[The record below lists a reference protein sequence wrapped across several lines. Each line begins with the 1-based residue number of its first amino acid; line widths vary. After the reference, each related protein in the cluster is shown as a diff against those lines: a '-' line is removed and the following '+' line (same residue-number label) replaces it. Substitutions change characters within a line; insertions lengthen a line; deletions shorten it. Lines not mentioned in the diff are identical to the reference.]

1 MNGIA
6 KAGGIL
12 MIIASAFGIIGSLF
26 LIFFGWLLSSVD
38 SEGIGAIMV
47 IAGIIVIVLSVLLI
61 TWSIAYMRDGSK
73 KILLGVIA
81 IIAAI
86 FSGGILGFILYV
98 LAAIFVFVGKE
109 AV

>member
-26 LIFFGWLLSSVD
+26 LILFGWLLGSSVD
-38 SEGIGAIMV
+38 AEGIGAIMV

-73 KILLGVIA
+73 KVLLGVIA

-109 AV
+109 A